1 MTVLPAQLSNQTS
14 LQRVSQIRS
23 SMAVDGTM
31 RYIDM
36 GATSYYRIDCVVE
49 VLTHAERDTL
59 IDWLEDNETL
69 DIDVVLRTGGP
80 TYRGQ
85 LFYDEDIAWEAQDG
99 GLYTVTFA
107 LWAVKL

>member
-1 MTVLPAQLSNQTS
+1 MATFPNTLSSATTFA
-14 LQRVSQIRS
+14 RVSQVES

-36 GATSYYRIDCVVE
+36 GTDTFYQINCVVE
-49 VLTHAERDTL
+49 ALSATERDTL
-59 IDWLEDNETL
+59 IDWLDTNETS

-85 LFYDEDIAWEAQDG
+85 LIYSEPVQWSSQSNLFKVE
-99 GLYTVTFA
+99 FA
-107 LWAVKL
+107 LWAKKI